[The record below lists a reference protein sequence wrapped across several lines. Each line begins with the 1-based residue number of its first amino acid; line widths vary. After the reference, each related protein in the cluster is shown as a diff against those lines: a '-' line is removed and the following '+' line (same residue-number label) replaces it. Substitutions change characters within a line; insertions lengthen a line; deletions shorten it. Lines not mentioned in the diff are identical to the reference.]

1 MVESPERSQSTTS
14 KNRIDSGSMADSFR
28 GEKGTGKVYGV
39 LQRVSQS
46 KQLTKNKKRCRNLKR
61 QHTTHPMETLGAS
74 RSRRAIAERK
84 RVLGECQDGDR
95 SASSA
100 KWPNGCFNCW
110 LAFQVESCVYS
121 VESTEYLDLYTVI

>member
-74 RSRRAIAERK
+74 RSRMAMN
-84 RVLGECQDGDR
+84 VCPGECQDGDR
-95 SASSA
+95 SAPSA

>member
-1 MVESPERSQSTTS
+1 MGYQRES
-14 KNRIDSGSMADSFR
+14 
-28 GEKGTGKVYGV
+28 
-39 LQRVSQS
+39 VSQS
-46 KQLTKNKKRCRNLKR
+46 KQLKKKD
-61 QHTTHPMETLGAS
+61 QKKKQKFKKTTHPMETLGAS

-121 VESTEYLDLYTVI
+121 PVKKAQSTWTCTQ